1 MYWGTGY
8 QEVTRGREGKASEI
22 MYGIKCTEYVCM
34 YGERQGIVL
43 NSRFKDQTMY
53 RVGTMK
59 GVLRVDGC
67 TVARVDERV
76 IN

>member
-22 MYGIKCTEYVCM
+22 MYGIKCTE
-34 YGERQGIVL
+34 
-43 NSRFKDQTMY
+43 FKDQTMY